1 MSENIISYFNNI
13 SNGIKSLISG
23 LSLTWEHMVKKEEK
37 VATLQY
43 PHEKFPI
50 PEKNIGFE
58 QSEYN
63 VIRSR
68 LHVDIDDC
76 IGCLQCERACPVDCI
91 KIDTI
96 KPPKGNEFECGTTSN
111 DTKKKMIVPRFTIDM
126 SECMYCNLCVY
137 PCPEECIYMVGG
149 PNESKHEIDYE
160 FSQYKR
166 DGMIFEFSNVTNED
180 IVNIGGESYL
190 EKKKAKQEKVIEGER
205 LLGIKE
211 KAPVKRII
219 DNPVSIA
226 PTSAAPVQQVSNF
239 SPKSLSEIEDPVI
252 RGTAKKIFMASKKA
266 GDDDN
271 VKIDKI
277 IEGISQLD
285 GFTTDLEQKLLSL
298 KMTAAPDPVAAAST
312 SAAPVQQVSNF
323 SPKSLSEIEDPV
335 IRGTAKKIFMAS
347 KKAGDDDNVKI
358 DKIIEGISQLDG
370 FTTDLEQKLL
380 SLKMTAVPDPVLP
393 TSTSAAAVEENITM
407 PISKP
412 ILELF
417 SIKKINDIEDPIAR
431 GTLKKVYM
439 AGKKEDL
446 LSIEMIDKMKIE
458 LESKDLLDETLIKF
472 LEELGK

>member
-285 GFTTDLEQKLLSL
+285 GFTTDLQQKLLSL
-298 KMTAAPDPVAAAST
+298 KMTAA
-312 SAAPVQQVSNF
+312 
-323 SPKSLSEIEDPV
+323 
-335 IRGTAKKIFMAS
+335 
-347 KKAGDDDNVKI
+347 
-358 DKIIEGISQLDG
+358 
-370 FTTDLEQKLL
+370 
-380 SLKMTAVPDPVLP
+380 PDPVLP

>member
-1 MSENIISYFNNI
+1 MSENIISYFKNI

-43 PHEKFPI
+43 PHEKFPV

-180 IVNIGGESYL
+180 IINIGGESYL

-211 KAPVKRII
+211 KVPVKKII
-219 DNPVSIA
+219 DNPVSIASTSAAPVQQVSNFSPKSLSEIEDPVIRGTAKKIFMASKKAGDDDNVKIDKIIEGISQLDGFTTDLEQKLLSLKMTAAPDPVAVA

-298 KMTAAPDPVAAAST
+298 KMTAAPDPVLAA
-312 SAAPVQQVSNF
+312 
-323 SPKSLSEIEDPV
+323 
-335 IRGTAKKIFMAS
+335 
-347 KKAGDDDNVKI
+347 
-358 DKIIEGISQLDG
+358 
-370 FTTDLEQKLL
+370 
-380 SLKMTAVPDPVLP
+380 
-393 TSTSAAAVEENITM
+393 STSAAAVEENITM

-412 ILELF
+412 VLELF
-417 SIKKINDIEDPIAR
+417 SIKKINDIEDPIVR

-439 AGKKEDL
+439 ARKKEEL